1 MSNQIDDL
9 SKKYITYL
17 VNIRQIE
24 LCKEQFM
31 KEYENNK
38 KDGKEE
44 KKEKDEY
51 YEKCIY
57 EYDMTLNELK
67 IQYMLFHRSTQYRYN
82 IKEYDILQHIKDKN
96 K

>member
-1 MSNQIDDL
+1 MSNQIDEL
-9 SKKYITYL
+9 SKKYINYL

-31 KEYENNK
+31 KVYE
-38 KDGKEE
+38 KEE

-67 IQYMLFHRSTQYRYN
+67 IQHMLFNRSIQYRYY
-82 IKEYDILQHIKDKN
+82 IKEYDILQHIKCKN